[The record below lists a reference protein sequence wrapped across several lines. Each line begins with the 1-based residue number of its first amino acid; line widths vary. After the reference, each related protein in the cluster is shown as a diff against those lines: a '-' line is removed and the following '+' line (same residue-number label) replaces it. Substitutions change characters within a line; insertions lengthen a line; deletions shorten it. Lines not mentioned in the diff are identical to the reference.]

1 VWTIRELPGF
11 GSLVFLKRKEPMA
24 VAANDVH
31 RWTREEY
38 ERMAAEGLFAPGAR
52 VELIDGIVYDM
63 SPQKSPHTTCL
74 HLALRLL
81 TLHFSD
87 AYVRVQSPLALG
99 DDSEPE
105 PDLAVVQGTIEDYA
119 VEHPTTAVLVVEVA
133 DSSLAHDKERKIP
146 LYAQCG
152 IPEAWLL
159 NVPAKTLEVHRDPR
173 EGRYRSHQVL
183 RIGDTVSPLA
193 RPEAQIAVA
202 DLFPRKLLG

>member
-1 VWTIRELPGF
+1 
-11 GSLVFLKRKEPMA
+11 MA

-38 ERMAAEGLFAPGAR
+38 ERMAAEGLFAPDAR

-74 HLALRLL
+74 HLALRIL
-81 TLHFSD
+81 TLLFPD

-105 PDLAVVQGTIEDYA
+105 PDLTVVQGTVEDYA
-119 VEHPTTAVLVVEVA
+119 VKHPTTAMLVVEVA
-133 DSSLAHDKERKIP
+133 DSSLAHDKNRKIP
-146 LYAQCG
+146 LYARSG

-159 NVPAKTLEVHRDPR
+159 NVPARILEVHRGPA
-173 EGRYRSHQVL
+173 EGLYRMQQTL
-183 RIGDTVSPLA
+183 RIGDWVSPLA
-193 RPEAQIAVA
+193 RPEVEIAVA
-202 DLFPRKLLG
+202 DLFPRKRIS